1 MGGMVHI
8 REGECFGVPED
19 GGDVPKSSGDMPKRW
34 RRGSMGGLAGADTL
48 RAGNPL
54 RKELER
60 GPEV

>member
-1 MGGMVHI
+1 MGCLRMVETCPRAVVI
-8 REGECFGVPED
+8 CLRDGEG
-19 GGDVPKSSGDMPKRW
+19 
-34 RRGSMGGLAGADTL
+34 GSMGGLASADTL